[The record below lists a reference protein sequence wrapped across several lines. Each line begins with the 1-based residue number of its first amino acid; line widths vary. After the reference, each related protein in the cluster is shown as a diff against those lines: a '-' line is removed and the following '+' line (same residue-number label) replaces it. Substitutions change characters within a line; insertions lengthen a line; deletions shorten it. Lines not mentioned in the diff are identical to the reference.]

1 MMKGCLTLTLLF
13 IVCLGACTVFI
24 GSRQADPA
32 AQAAQRER
40 DEKISVCSAA
50 REFVRQRL
58 KAPAT
63 AKFASCVEAGVA
75 KLPSGDY
82 TVMAWVDSQN
92 NFGAMIRT
100 RYLATLRPIGDKWQL
115 VNLTTS

>member
-1 MMKGCLTLTLLF
+1 MKGCLTLTLLF
-13 IVCLGACTVFI
+13 MVSLGACAVFI

-32 AQAAQRER
+32 VQARQKER
-40 DEKISVCSAA
+40 DEQISACSTA

-58 KAPAT
+58 KAPSTAT
-63 AKFASCVEAGVA
+63 FASCVEAGVA
-75 KLPSGDY
+75 KLPNGDY

-92 NFGAMIRT
+92 TFGAMIRT
-100 RYLATLRPIGDKWQL
+100 RYLATLRPVGDKWQL